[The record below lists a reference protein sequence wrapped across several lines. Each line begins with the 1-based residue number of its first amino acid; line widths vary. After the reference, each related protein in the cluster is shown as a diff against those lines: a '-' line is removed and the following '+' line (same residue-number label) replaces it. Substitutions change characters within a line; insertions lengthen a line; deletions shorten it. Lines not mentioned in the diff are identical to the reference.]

1 MEIVEN
7 VEVRDPYGF
16 IYITT
21 NLVNGKRYLGQK
33 KFDDGSW
40 KRYLGSGKAF
50 RAALNLYKKENF
62 RRDIIYICYSQK
74 ELNDVEYE
82 LSVFLNVVEDPDW
95 YNLVY
100 GGGSTTGWH
109 HSEET
114 KRKVGEANKNQPEET
129 RRKQSESAKARC
141 TDEWKRKMAE
151 INKGRWS
158 DENNPNYGNRDW
170 TGENNPNYGN
180 HNWRGDN
187 NPRHKNPLR
196 GIDNGRARSVVQL
209 TKDLQFI
216 KRWDYISEAANFLGK
231 GIENIVSCCK
241 YTIPSA
247 YGYIWV
253 YEEEYLSG
261 EYLNRVHIFNKKS

>member
-1 MEIVEN
+1 MFK
-7 VEVRDPYGF
+7 DSG
-16 IYITT
+16 
-21 NLVNGKRYLGQK
+21 
-33 KFDDGSW
+33 W

-50 RAALNLYKKENF
+50 KAALDLYKKENF
-62 RRDIIYICYSQK
+62 RREIIHVCYSK
-74 ELNDVEYE
+74 EELNKAEYD

-95 YNLVY
+95 YNMVY

-109 HSEET
+109 HSEEA
-114 KRKVGEANKNQPEET
+114 KRKVGEANRNQPEET

-151 INKGRWS
+151 INKNCWS
-158 DENNPNYGNRDW
+158 GKNNPNYGNHDRIGENNPNYKNGNYVKKDYTIKLNNSRHSW
-170 TGENNPNYGN
+170 VGENNPNYGN
-180 HNWRGDN
+180 HSWAGDN

-196 GIDNGRARSVVQL
+196 GSENGRARPVIQL

-231 GIENIVSCCK
+231 GMENIVSCCK
-241 YTIPSA
+241 YNIPSA

-261 EYLNRVHIFNKKS
+261 EYFNHVYIFDKK

>member
-1 MEIVEN
+1 MEVVEN

-33 KFDDGSW
+33 TFDDGSW

-62 RRDIIYICYSQK
+62 RRDIIYICYSKK
-74 ELNDVEYE
+74 ELNDVEYK

-109 HSEET
+109 HSEEA

-129 RRKQSESAKARC
+129 RRKQSESAKTRC
-141 TDEWKRKMAE
+141 TDEWKNKMVK
-151 INKGRWS
+151 INKGRWA
-158 DENNPNYGNRDW
+158 
-170 TGENNPNYGN
+170 GENNPNYKNGN
-180 HNWRGDN
+180 NIGRNNANKPRLSWAGED
-187 NPRHKNPLR
+187 NPRHKNPLC
-196 GIDNGRARSVVQL
+196 GIENGRARPIVQL

-216 KRWDYISEAANFLGK
+216 KRWDYISEAANSLGK
-231 GIENIVSCCK
+231 GTENIVSCCK
-241 YTIPSA
+241 YNIPSA

-253 YEEEYLSG
+253 YEEEYLND
-261 EYLNRVHIFNKKS
+261 EYLNHVYRFDKK